1 MRGKWLVAR
10 LIRKGAKVNTPNG
23 EGVVIGSMLKELGHM
38 VLVDHG
44 WRGEGGLVEAT
55 AYPREKVE
63 EVARD

>member
-10 LIRKGAKVNTPNG
+10 LIRKGARVNTPNG
-23 EGVVIGSMLKELGHM
+23 EGVVIGSILKEQGSL

-44 WRGEGGLVEAT
+44 RRGEGGVVEAT

-63 EVARD
+63 EVERD